1 MSTVEPYYKVVKDE
15 LMNSIMELDSH
26 KYVREDKIYIYRNQF
41 YVAGYNTLDTFIKQ
55 YFRRSQDASELVS
68 TREDEA

>member
-1 MSTVEPYYKVVKDE
+1 MVEPYYKVVKDE
-15 LMNSIMELDSH
+15 LMNSIMELGVS
-26 KYVREDKIYIYRNQF
+26 ENSYRCQF
-41 YVAGYNTLDTFIKQ
+41 NKAGYNTLDTFIKQ